1 IGQRGRRPRGS
12 GRRRLQRAGAD
23 RSGGSAGADP
33 RRPPLLGPRGGTG
46 SGGGGGGAGPAGRR
60 RGHPLRVPG
69 DRARGRGHDAPG
81 VHASQTDG
89 PGRGDRLLMEF
100 HISVKPLPSHACDA
114 LAVGLHEP
122 LGKLDGPVASRDRA
136 LGRGLQQAL
145 QEEGFTGK
153 LVRTVVVH
161 THGRVKPK
169 RIVVVGLGPEK
180 TQSPETVR
188 TAAAAAVRR
197 AVEMRL
203 AHVAFSPLPEHHARL
218 RLFTQARVEGII
230 LGAYRFERYKSEPG
244 RPITRADLMVADRA
258 HQRAAERGL
267 AEGRL
272 FAEGTVLARDLTNE
286 PPNVMTPPKLA
297 DKATEVGKQAGL
309 RGTTLGPGGLA
320 RPGGEALLAVAKG
333 SAEEP
338 RLIVM
343 DYTPANPRR
352 TVAIVGKGLT
362 FDSGGLDLKK
372 PEDMITM
379 KEDMA
384 GAAAVLGVM
393 SAVAQT
399 VRNVRVLGIA
409 AAVENMPG
417 PAAMKPGDIVK
428 AMNGKTIEITN
439 TDAEGRLVLADAIA
453 YAAGQRVNEVID
465 VATLTGGA
473 RIALGPHAAAI
484 MGTDHRLMDEVLAAV
499 ASVDLDEGPGPYR
512 PHAACTGFGGPSLL
526 PYLRR
531 LDARRQ
537 AAPPL
542 LSP

>member
-1 IGQRGRRPRGS
+1 
-12 GRRRLQRAGAD
+12 
-23 RSGGSAGADP
+23 
-33 RRPPLLGPRGGTG
+33 
-46 SGGGGGGAGPAGRR
+46 
-60 RGHPLRVPG
+60 
-69 DRARGRGHDAPG
+69 
-81 VHASQTDG
+81 
-89 PGRGDRLLMEF
+89 MEF
-100 HISVKPLPSHACDA
+100 HIVVKPLTSHACDA

-122 LGKLDGPVASRDRA
+122 LGKLDGPVASLDRA

-153 LVRTVVVH
+153 LGRTVVVH

-203 AHVAFSPLPEHHARL
+203 AHVAFSPLPEHDARL

-258 HQRAAERGL
+258 QQRAAERGL

-297 DKATEVGKQAGL
+297 DKATEVGKQVGL
-309 RGTTLGPGGLA
+309 RVTTLGPGGLA
-320 RPGGEALLAVAKG
+320 RLGMNALLAVAKG

-399 VRNVRVLGIA
+399 VKNVRVLGIA

-439 TDAEGRLVLADAIA
+439 TDAEGRLVLADALA
-453 YAAGQRVNEVID
+453 YAAGQRVNEIID

-484 MGTDHRLMDEVLAAV
+484 MGTDQRLMDALREAGEEAGERLWPLPLYEEFTEAMKSKVADLRNSASRWGSPEKGAAFLKEFTGGKPWAHLDIAPV
-499 ASVDLDEGPGPYR
+499 AFMDLDEGTGPYR
-512 PHAACTGFGGPSLL
+512 PHGSATGFGVRTLL
-526 PYLRR
+526 TYLRR
-531 LDARRQ
+531 LDARR
-537 AAPPL
+537 
-542 LSP
+542 

>member
-1 IGQRGRRPRGS
+1 
-12 GRRRLQRAGAD
+12 
-23 RSGGSAGADP
+23 
-33 RRPPLLGPRGGTG
+33 
-46 SGGGGGGAGPAGRR
+46 
-60 RGHPLRVPG
+60 
-69 DRARGRGHDAPG
+69 
-81 VHASQTDG
+81 
-89 PGRGDRLLMEF
+89 MEF
-100 HISVKPLPSHACDA
+100 HIVTKPLTSHACDA
-114 LAVGLHEP
+114 LAVGLYEP
-122 LGKLDGPVASRDRA
+122 LGKLDGPVASLDRA

-153 LVRTVVVH
+153 LGRTVVVH
-161 THGRVKPK
+161 THGRLGPK
-169 RIVVVGLGPEK
+169 RIIVVGLGPEK
-180 TQSPETVR
+180 AQSPETVR

-203 AHVAFSPLPEHHARL
+203 QHVAFSPLAERDARL
-218 RLFTQARVEGII
+218 RLSTQARVEGIV

-244 RPITRADLMVADRA
+244 RPITRVDLMVADRA
-258 HQRAAERGL
+258 QQKAAERGL

-272 FAEGTVLARDLTNE
+272 FAGGTVLARDLTNE
-286 PPNVMTPPKLA
+286 PPNVLTPVKLGER
-297 DKATEVGKQAGL
+297 ATEVGKQAGL
-309 RGTTLGPGGLA
+309 RVTTLGPGGLT
-320 RPGGEALLAVAKG
+320 RLGMNALLAVAKG

-399 VRNVRVLGIA
+399 VKNVRVLGIA

-453 YAAGQRVNEVID
+453 YAAGQRVNEIID
-465 VATLTGGA
+465 IATLTGGA
-473 RIALGPHAAAI
+473 RIALGPHAAAV
-484 MGTDHRLMDEVLAAV
+484 MGTDQRIIDALRDAGEEAGERLWPLPLYEEFTEAMKSKVADLRNSASRWGSPEKGAAFLREFSGGKPWAHLDIAPV
-499 ASVDLDEGPGPYR
+499 AFMDLDEGTGPYR
-512 PHAACTGFGGPSLL
+512 LQGSATGFGVRTLL
-526 PYLRR
+526 TYLRR
-531 LDARRQ
+531 IDTRR
-537 AAPPL
+537 
-542 LSP
+542 